1 MRSERQD
8 LPTPDDASLNHS
20 SIVLEELTKKIKS
33 NEGWINFSDFMQFI
47 LYEPGLG
54 YYSSGTRKLGVGGDF
69 ITAPEVSNLFGRC
82 LANCIIKILQ
92 SCPKQ
97 MILEIGGGSGQ
108 LAFDI
113 LTQLDNR
120 GFVPDQYYILE
131 ISADFKDR
139 QQKLLQKL
147 PSNLLEKVI
156 WLDSLPKNLIT
167 GVILGNEVLDA
178 MPCRRFRIQDEDV
191 YEIGIS
197 CANQRLIEQDKLAD
211 EVIKKSVHKIEK
223 ELNRNF
229 ANGFVSEIRP
239 DYRNWFSTISSSLV
253 SGAMVFIDYGC
264 SRGEYYSADRSTGTL
279 VCHYQNT
286 AHYDPLFLPGM
297 QDLSAW
303 VDFSLVANDGLEHGF
318 KVETYTSH
326 RDFLLSTGILDLV
339 DQISDQNQ
347 RFKINHAMKQL
358 LLPSQMGDTYKFMLL
373 TKNCMIEESFME
385 ARDFRYLL

>member
-1 MRSERQD
+1 MRFERQD

-20 SIVLEELTKKIKS
+20 SIVLEELNKKI
-33 NEGWINFSDFMQFI
+33 NTNQGWINFADFMQFI

-54 YYSSGTRKLGVGGDF
+54 YYSSGTRKIGVGGDF
-69 ITAPEVSNLFGRC
+69 TTAPEISNLFGRC
-82 LANCIIKILQ
+82 LANCVIKILK

-131 ISADFKDR
+131 ISADLKDR
-139 QQKLLQKL
+139 QQRFLAKL
-147 PSNLLEKVI
+147 PNNLLEKVI
-156 WLDSLPKNLIT
+156 WLDSLPENLIT

-191 YEIGIS
+191 HEIGIS
-197 CANQRLIEQDKLAD
+197 CTNQRLIEKDKLAD
-211 EVIKKSVHKIEK
+211 EDIKNSVHKIEK
-223 ELNRNF
+223 ELNRRF
-229 ANGFVSEIRP
+229 TNGFVSEIRP

-253 SGAMVFIDYGC
+253 SGAIVFIDYGY

-279 VCHYQNT
+279 VCHYQNM
-286 AHYDPLFLPGM
+286 AHYDPLFLPGV

-303 VDFSLVANDGLEHGF
+303 VDFSLVADNGLEHGC

-326 RDFLLSTGILDLV
+326 RDFLLSTGILELV

-347 RFKINHAMKQL
+347 RFKINHAVKQL
-358 LLPSQMGDTYKFMLL
+358 LLPSQMGDRFKFMLL
-373 TKNCMIEESFME
+373 SKSCMIEESFME